1 MSETF
6 STKSFI
12 VAENLG
18 KAFTRAGLTETTFWP
33 LRGVSMSLYAGEL
46 ATLRGRSGAGKS
58 TLIHGLL
65 GLLKMD
71 EGAVKLLGHTLSE
84 LDDEALSL
92 LRNQHVGYVPQN
104 AALISTLSVLDNVRL
119 PWYLSPRGAKP
130 AGRAR
135 ELLASVGLEEYASVV
150 PSRLSGG
157 ETRRVALVRA
167 LMCEPEVIIAD
178 EPTAS
183 LDEESA
189 RTVVGLLRAA
199 ADRGAAVLSVTHDA
213 VGLEMSDRIFELS
226 EGRLSPLEEL
236 PRQATQLESA
246 KAKRGLTF

>member
-92 LRNQHVGYVPQN
+92 LRNQHVGYVC
-104 AALISTLSVLDNVRL
+104 
-119 PWYLSPRGAKP
+119 
-130 AGRAR
+130 
-135 ELLASVGLEEYASVV
+135 LLYTSDA
-150 PSRLSGG
+150 
-157 ETRRVALVRA
+157 
-167 LMCEPEVIIAD
+167 AD
-178 EPTAS
+178 E
-183 LDEESA
+183 
-189 RTVVGLLRAA
+189 
-199 ADRGAAVLSVTHDA
+199 
-213 VGLEMSDRIFELS
+213 
-226 EGRLSPLEEL
+226 
-236 PRQATQLESA
+236 
-246 KAKRGLTF
+246 